1 MSDVVKSWGT
11 SMPIPIQKGRLGR
24 GLASLIGE
32 ASQADVRIPAQG
44 EQRLLSIDQLHPSGR
59 NPRRA
64 FGDSELMELA
74 DSIRQKG
81 LLQPIIARPDPQRGG
96 FEIVAGERR
105 WRAAQKAA
113 VHTLPVIVRN
123 LSDQE
128 AAEFALIENVQRT
141 DLNPIEEATGYRE
154 LIETFGYTQEQLA
167 EVIGKSRSHLANTLR
182 LLRLPVP
189 VQALLQD
196 GRLTSGHARAL
207 IGRDDAEA
215 LAHRI
220 VEEDLNVRAVEA
232 LVQQEARADG
242 ARPPHP
248 GDSGK
253 DADARAFE
261 KDLSDC
267 LGLKV
272 EIKPGSGESGT
283 LSIKYGNF
291 DQLDYIRTR
300 LVGPPER

>member
-1 MSDVVKSWGT
+1 MS
-11 SMPIPIQKGRLGR
+11 IPIQKGRLGR

-32 ASQADVRIPAQG
+32 ASPGEPRISAHG

-64 FGDSELMELA
+64 FGDVELIELA

-81 LLQPIIARPDPQRGG
+81 LLQPIIARPDRERGG

-113 VHTLPVIVRN
+113 LHTVPVIVRE
-123 LSDQE
+123 LSDPE

-141 DLNPIEEATGYRE
+141 DLNPIEEATGYSE
-154 LIETFGYTQEQLA
+154 LIEKFGYTQEQVA

-182 LLRLPVP
+182 LLRLPAS

-207 IGRDDAEA
+207 IGRDDAEV
-215 LAHRI
+215 LAQRI
-220 VEEDLNVRAVEA
+220 VEEDLNVRTVEA
-232 LVQQEARADG
+232 LVQADV
-242 ARPPHP
+242 R
-248 GDSGK
+248 GDRTRSHGRNGGEK

-261 KDLSDC
+261 KDLSDS

-300 LVGPPER
+300 LVGPAEA